1 MNIVQRGSHLADVD
15 GSESE
20 SQKKE
25 PSLRACTPNKKSC
38 TIISKQV
45 GNGPNNMEQNIKAS
59 LVNRNLAPCQM
70 KHIEGSQIKVELNG
84 QAKNGS

>member
-1 MNIVQRGSHLADVD
+1 MNTVQRGSHLADVD

-20 SQKKE
+20 SPKKGAKSE
-25 PSLRACTPNKKSC
+25 SMYAEQKSC

-59 LVNRNLAPCQM
+59 LVNRDLAPCQM